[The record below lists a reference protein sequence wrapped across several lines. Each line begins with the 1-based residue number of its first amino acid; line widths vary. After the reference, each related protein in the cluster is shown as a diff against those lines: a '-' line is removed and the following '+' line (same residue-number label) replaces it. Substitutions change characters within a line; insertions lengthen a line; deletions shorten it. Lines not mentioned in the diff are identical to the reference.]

1 MPMITIECS
10 DGKLISV
17 DKDMSLTMSKTLSRQ
32 LAENRG
38 LGEENNPIVLE
49 NINSGTLVKVLEF
62 CSVHTAPHTVPNVNV
77 WNEKFVRLEP
87 AELCELASAAYH
99 LDIKPLVD
107 LTCKAIAKLLKGKSP
122 PEIRRTFNIL
132 YDFSPGDDVPPPTVR
147 DKLRTKLHQHKGKE
161 KNVDS
166 REVEDTRSVE
176 DLLSFI
182 TAPAKAGSKSSKK
195 NKKKS
200 KKKKGST
207 EEDKDTNAAQE
218 HDNAPSLTSSSETL
232 DVTQHAD
239 DTELDTSNPPH
250 TAEDSNL
257 NGAVHA
263 AESTRTSRDASLD
276 EAESQLP
283 EEEANDDELDPE
295 LDREIEE
302 FRMRLESIPRS
313 AVRPKITIAQLNL
326 NGQAQHK

>member
-161 KNVDS
+161 KSVDS

-182 TAPAKAGSKSSKK
+182 TAPAKAGSKSNKK

-207 EEDKDTNAAQE
+207 EDDKDTNNASQ
-218 HDNAPSLTSSSETL
+218 DKAPSLTSSSETW
-232 DVTQHAD
+232 DVSQHD
-239 DTELDTSNPPH
+239 HDTDLQATEDTSALH
-250 TAEDSNL
+250 DDDDSNI

-276 EAESQLP
+276 EDASQPEAESH
-283 EEEANDDELDPE
+283 DDELDPE

-302 FRMRLESIPRS
+302 FRMRLESIPRNT
-313 AVRPKITIAQLNL
+313 VRQKITIAPFNL
-326 NGQAQHK
+326 NGQSHK